1 MDSIKIPKEQIK
13 VGVYRLLT
21 VMMIIV
27 VVVINVQLIGFGT
40 VVIFFGNIHIK
51 SFVNNRAFPNHPLI
65 PVRLAMTLLRIK

>member
-1 MDSIKIPKEQIK
+1 
-13 VGVYRLLT
+13 
-21 VMMIIV
+21 VMMIIVV